1 MSSSSSNTTAQ
12 SLGALTTAGAGS
24 TCKKRTCTTG
34 VDCAPYA
41 QQCNTVQDCTPRSC
55 CVVLDL
61 DIIDSNIPAR
71 ALPEASIHP
80 CGDGTEHT
88 LFCGGVCGF
97 TIPDWGTM

>member
-1 MSSSSSNTTAQ
+1 
-12 SLGALTTAGAGS
+12 
-24 TCKKRTCTTG
+24 
-34 VDCAPYA
+34 
-41 QQCNTVQDCTPRSC
+41 
-55 CVVLDL
+55 VLDL

-88 LFCGGVCGF
+88 LFCVGVCGF